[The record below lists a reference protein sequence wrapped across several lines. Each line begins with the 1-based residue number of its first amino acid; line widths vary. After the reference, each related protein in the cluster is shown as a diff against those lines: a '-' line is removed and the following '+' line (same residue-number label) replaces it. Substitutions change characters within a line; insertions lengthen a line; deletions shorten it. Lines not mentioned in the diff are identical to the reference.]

1 MTLSRLKI
9 QYPTLS
15 DVYRDLLQ
23 DAYQYL
29 YPLRKNRRDRTDSAF
44 DDYFLDW
51 MTVLDPHTDA
61 RSDVLQYFEQ
71 NSAFVNQLVTVSMEH
86 GCHRFAAGIINLARF
101 LTLCTNLEQHL
112 LLAVACGL
120 GFNAFQLESV
130 DLSTVR
136 FLLHS
141 GANPN
146 DASNGMPKRPMV
158 LPGASIWHRL
168 LLKMWSERS
177 KGCDLDSDS
186 VAHCPENTTP
196 GRNDI
201 NADLVR
207 LMVEYGADLNAQ
219 VCVLGGE
226 CHYHGHDRY
235 CTAFGC
241 SGHTEHKLMSVQD
254 ILNLVLTGED
264 LLKAQFLMSKHSTDE
279 AREEL
284 REARRIRIETTPFK
298 LLSEQDLELLGQ
310 QVEINHAAVDT
321 PTLWWKAVEDRGEKL
336 IRSAAD
342 AGDGTVSMSWLEVV
356 D

>member
-1 MTLSRLKI
+1 MQDLINDHIPPHFHHEGAWWKQVTLSRLKI
-9 QYPTLS
+9 QYPKLS

-71 NSAFVNQLVTVSMEH
+71 NSAFFNQLVTVSMEH

-177 KGCDLDSDS
+177 KGRDLDSDS

-196 GRNDI
+196 GRNNI

-241 SGHTEHKLMSVQD
+241 SGHT
-254 ILNLVLTGED
+254 
-264 LLKAQFLMSKHSTDE
+264 
-279 AREEL
+279 
-284 REARRIRIETTPFK
+284 
-298 LLSEQDLELLGQ
+298 
-310 QVEINHAAVDT
+310 AVDM
-321 PTLWWKAVEDRGEKL
+321 PSLWWNEAVEDRGRKL

-342 AGDGTVSMSWLEVV
+342 ADDGTVSMSWLEVV